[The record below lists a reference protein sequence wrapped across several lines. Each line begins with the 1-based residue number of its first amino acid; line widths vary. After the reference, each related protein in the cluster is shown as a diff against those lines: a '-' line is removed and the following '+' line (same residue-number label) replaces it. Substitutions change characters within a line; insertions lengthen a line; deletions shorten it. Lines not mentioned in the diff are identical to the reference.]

1 MSQPFV
7 GEIRMFGGNFAP
19 VNWAFC
25 NGQLLSIAS
34 NNVLFAL
41 IGTTYGGDGVNTFQL
56 PNLQGR
62 LPVHMGTGIGLSTYV
77 IGQISGTETVALTTS
92 TMPSHQ
98 HNVVATT
105 NTATS
110 NLPSGALFA
119 STPVPTPGASG
130 AYDGGSATF
139 GTLQATTV
147 QTAGSSLPHNNLM
160 PFQCVS
166 FIISLFG
173 IFPSRN

>member
-1 MSQPFV
+1 MSQPFI

-19 VNWAFC
+19 ANWAFC
-25 NGQLLSIAS
+25 NGQLQSIA
-34 NNVLFAL
+34 NNNALFAL
-41 IGTTYGGDGVNTFQL
+41 IGTTYGGDGVNTFAL

-62 LPVHMGTGIGLSTYV
+62 LPVHMGQGPNLSPYV
-77 IGQISGTETVALTTS
+77 IGQAAGTETVALTTT

-105 NTATS
+105 TTATS

-119 STPVPTPGASG
+119 STPVPTPGASA
-130 AYDGGSATF
+130 AYTTGSPVL
-139 GTLQATTV
+139 GTLQTTTV
-147 QTAGSSLPHNNLM
+147 QTAGSGTPHNNVM
-160 PFQCVS
+160 PFLCIN